1 MKMFEIFGEFDS
13 HMEINMAA
21 EGLLE
26 EGDLEGLRKLAE
38 ENGLSDY
45 TENYINGETD
55 KLCDA
60 ITAALGKLDIEKE
73 NAREWAALAD
83 DVVDY
88 IKGHCDD
95 VDFAMAV
102 RKKGKYITKAAERVE
117 AEAKKHTVLMPDGK
131 GKCHYCG
138 PMKGYQLIK
147 EYYTGG
153 GRE

>member
-1 MKMFEIFGEFDS
+1 MFEIFGEFDS

-60 ITAALGKLDIEKE
+60 I
-73 NAREWAALAD
+73 REWAALAD

-138 PMKGYQLIK
+138 PMKGYHLIK

>member
-1 MKMFEIFGEFDS
+1 MFDTFGEFDS
-13 HMEINMAA
+13 YMEINMAA

-26 EGDLEGLRKLAE
+26 EGDLEGLHKLAE
-38 ENGLSDY
+38 ENGLREY
-45 TENYINGETD
+45 AEAYINGETSE
-55 KLCDA
+55 LCGA

-73 NAREWAALAD
+73 NAGKWAALAD

-95 VDFAMAV
+95 MDFAMAV

-117 AEAKKHTVLMPDGK
+117 EEAKKHTVLMPDGK
-131 GKCHYCG
+131 GKCYYCG
-138 PMKGYQLIK
+138 PMRGYQLIK

-153 GRE
+153 GK

>member
-1 MKMFEIFGEFDS
+1 MFEIFGEFDS